1 MGVRFTIGVT
11 KCNSAVIAGELT
23 ALAQLWRSRHDPAQ
37 FSIRRANTVLIVEDE
52 ALIALDIEQTLTD
65 AGHVCEI
72 HTSNGDA
79 LRWLEHYTP
88 ASAILDIALKNG
100 SSEQIVRSLV
110 CRNIPFLICSGSR
123 NDDVPMSS
131 GIPRG

>member
-37 FSIRRANTVLIVEDE
+37 FFIRRANTVLIVEDE
-52 ALIALDIEQTLTD
+52 PLIALDIEQTLTD

-88 ASAILDIALKNG
+88 ASAILDIALKRLKRTDRALACLQKHSILDLFG
-100 SSEQIVRSLV
+100 LTQ
-110 CRNIPFLICSGSR
+110 
-123 NDDVPMSS
+123 
-131 GIPRG
+131 